1 MRLNLTL
8 NNFEDILRQVP
19 ATISFSVTTSDSSR
33 LIFLVLLCFTAL
45 AVSLLLF
52 RCFVRN
58 PGSSGTPPEF
68 SVLQKILVPTSSRWG
83 LSSRQLVARS
93 RISSHRTIWLSLDAL
108 VHCIISG
115 DVELRHPPRDLP
127 DLLRSSVLVDG
138 WGVRLYVDLFHR
150 FHAILWT
157 TLTRFFDPGMPLATV
172 QSAYGHSLDF
182 FDLDFVPHRKLQVVI
197 RHLTSSIKQGVTTS
211 LLLTTKAQGLSMFDP
226 RFTIAALFFR
236 PPRTTLPFT
245 TSLSTVLTLLG
256 SHDGDISVLSVDN
269 ISVRYAESLSGA
281 ANTLC
286 NDSDI
291 RGKFILR
298 NSLVGWR
305 RECLHGDWEAA
316 LLKAGLLVKWKITFR
331 KN

>member
-1 MRLNLTL
+1 MRLSKLTL
-8 NNFEDILRQVP
+8 NNFEDVIHQVFS
-19 ATISFSVTTSDSSR
+19 TISLSIRTSNSSR
-33 LIFLVLLCFTAL
+33 LILILLCFTAL
-45 AVSLLLF
+45 IVSLHLF
-52 RCFVRN
+52 RGFARN
-58 PGSSGTPPEF
+58 TGFSGAPPEF
-68 SVLQKILVPTSSRWG
+68 SILQRILVPTSSRWG
-83 LSSRQLVARS
+83 LSSSQLVARS
-93 RISSHRTIWLSLDAL
+93 RVSSHQTIWLSLDAL

-138 WGVRLYVDLFHR
+138 WDVRLYVDLFHR
-150 FHAILWT
+150 FHTILWT
-157 TLTRFFDPGMPLATV
+157 TLARFFDPAMPLANA

-182 FDLDFVPHRKLQVVI
+182 FDLDFVPHRKLKIVI
-197 RHLTSSIKQGVTTS
+197 PHLTSSITQGVTTS

-226 RFTIAALFFR
+226 RFTVAALFFR

-256 SHDGDISVLSVDN
+256 THGGDISVLSVDN
-269 ISVRYAESLSGA
+269 ISVRYAESLFGA

-286 NDSDI
+286 NDGDI
-291 RGKFILR
+291 RRKFISR

-305 RECLHGDWEAA
+305 RECLHGFWEAA